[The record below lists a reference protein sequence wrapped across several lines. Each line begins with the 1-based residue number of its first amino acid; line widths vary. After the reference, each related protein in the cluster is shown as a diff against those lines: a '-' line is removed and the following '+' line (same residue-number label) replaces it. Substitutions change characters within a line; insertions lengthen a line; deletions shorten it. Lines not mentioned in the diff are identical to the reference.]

1 MMMSSPSDKIKK
13 KWSKAS
19 LTLLPCFY
27 FVELPI
33 VASSMVSLY
42 FLELTDMLRPP
53 RLGFRCHDRD
63 LSKPYVDGGD
73 EMIPLLMLL
82 SLAFAGPAASIM
94 LVEAFL
100 YLLQSRTTAQQAEG
114 SIAAGGCNFNSFLR
128 RTVRFVGLHP
138 VDEPALLLS
147 LLVGWAMSGVHVF
160 GLCATALVTDIIQ
173 LSTGCHAPFFL
184 TVCKPNYSHVSCET
198 NTYITKDIC
207 SGHDRHAIAA
217 ARKSFPSQHATLSA
231 FAAVYVSMYFNSTI
245 SERTKLLKPVLVFVF
260 AIAAALSGLT
270 QITQHRSHPAD
281 IYVGFL
287 VGAFIAAYLVSFSRR
302 VLHLGLLL
310 PGHRLLAF
318 AGLYWLLL
326 AFAGLRWPLLATLLK
341 LLILTQACHAVANFR
356 SSDTPLALPPPPS
369 LEDPLRALTER
380 GHESVY
386 NKGPASASESNDEI
400 AASPGPLQREVASMA
415 SLKRASAD
423 VELRAPRSP
432 MAKETMLTF
441 SNTLPR
447 TSIGVSD
454 GTPGPTQPVQPL
466 QQRPKT
472 VHVPTDTVSS
482 QRLLSEWK
490 KRSAEMRAQSV
501 RDDNELGEDG
511 SDSGRDNRCSPVLAV
526 SSGNASSNRNP
537 TPPPGCA
544 AKPVATPRAP
554 QIQQAVAPPISPK
567 SSLARAKW
575 LAIREKA
582 GMEALSGVAANH
594 PRLLQVVAMSKQ
606 QGLLASLS
614 SLEKCSE
621 SATACCSSSAAPCL
635 HCRPAGE
642 KQREAVVTV
651 NAHTAHHPLAQTPPS
666 PWEWAG
672 PNLCDTYH
680 LNGLQ
685 QGDPAACGSSFRQ
698 RRAGASYEP
707 PAQFEALTDAQRKGM
722 ASRRKTALV
731 LLERGAHLTNEEN
744 HLKSFQGRTMKDE
757 SSGFF

>member
-1 MMMSSPSDKIKK
+1 MMMSSPPDKIKK
-13 KWSKAS
+13 KWYKAS

-73 EMIPLLMLL
+73 EIIPLLMLL

-198 NTYITKDIC
+198 NAYITKDIC
-207 SGHDRHAIAA
+207 SGLDRHAIAA

-245 SERTKLLKPVLVFVF
+245 SERTKLLKPVLVFAF

-281 IYVGFL
+281 IYMGFL
-287 VGAFIAAYLVSFSRR
+287 VGAFIAAYL
-302 VLHLGLLL
+302 
-310 PGHRLLAF
+310 
-318 AGLYWLLL
+318 
-326 AFAGLRWPLLATLLK
+326 
-341 LLILTQACHAVANFR
+341 ACHAVANFR

-400 AASPGPLQREVASMA
+400 AASPGPLQREVASMT
-415 SLKRASAD
+415 SLKRVNAD

-454 GTPGPTQPVQPL
+454 GTPSPAQPVQPL
-466 QQRPKT
+466 QQHPKT
-472 VHVPTDTVSS
+472 VHVPMDTVSS

-490 KRSAEMRAQSV
+490 TRSAEMRAQSV
-501 RDDNELGEDG
+501 RDDNELGSNG
-511 SDSGRDNRCSPVLAV
+511 LDSGRDNRCSPVLAV
-526 SSGNASSNRNP
+526 SSGNASSDRNP

-575 LAIREKA
+575 LAIRENA
-582 GMEALSGVAANH
+582 GMEALGGVAANH

-606 QGLLASLS
+606 QGLLPSLS

-642 KQREAVVTV
+642 KQHEAVVTV
-651 NAHTAHHPLAQTPPS
+651 NAHTSHHLLAQTPPS
-666 PWEWAG
+666 PWEWAR

-731 LLERGAHLTNEEN
+731 LLERCAHLTNEEN
-744 HLKSFQGRTMKDE
+744 HLRSFQGRTMKDE

>member
-1 MMMSSPSDKIKK
+1 MMMSSPPDKIKK
-13 KWSKAS
+13 KWYKAS

-27 FVELPI
+27 FV
-33 VASSMVSLY
+33 
-42 FLELTDMLRPP
+42 ELTDMLRPP

-73 EMIPLLMLL
+73 EIIPLLMLL

-198 NTYITKDIC
+198 NAYITKDIC
-207 SGHDRHAIAA
+207 SGLDRHAIAA

-231 FAAVYVSMYFNSTI
+231 FAAVYVSVSWT
-245 SERTKLLKPVLVFVF
+245 PDVLQLHHLG
-260 AIAAALSGLT
+260 AHQAAETRLGVCVR
-270 QITQHRSHPAD
+270 H
-281 IYVGFL
+281 
-287 VGAFIAAYLVSFSRR
+287 SRR
-302 VLHLGLLL
+302 AEWPDPDHAAPQPPCRHLHGL
-310 PGHRLLAF
+310 PGRSFHRRLPGELFSPRAPPWIVVARIPP
-318 AGLYWLLL
+318 AGLCWLLL

-341 LLILTQACHAVANFR
+341 LLIFMQACHAVANFR

-400 AASPGPLQREVASMA
+400 AASPGPLQREVASMT
-415 SLKRASAD
+415 SLKRVNAD

-454 GTPGPTQPVQPL
+454 GTPSPAQPVQPL
-466 QQRPKT
+466 QQHPKT
-472 VHVPTDTVSS
+472 VHVPMDTVSS

-490 KRSAEMRAQSV
+490 TRSAEMRAQSV
-501 RDDNELGEDG
+501 RDDNELGSNG
-511 SDSGRDNRCSPVLAV
+511 LDSGRDNRCSPVLAV
-526 SSGNASSNRNP
+526 SSGNASSDRNP

-575 LAIREKA
+575 LAIRENA
-582 GMEALSGVAANH
+582 GMEALGGVAANH

-606 QGLLASLS
+606 QGLLPSLS

-642 KQREAVVTV
+642 KQHEAVVTV
-651 NAHTAHHPLAQTPPS
+651 NAHTSHHLLAQTPPS
-666 PWEWAG
+666 PWEWAR

-731 LLERGAHLTNEEN
+731 LLERCAHLTNEEN
-744 HLKSFQGRTMKDE
+744 HLRSFQGRTMKDE

>member
-27 FVELPI
+27 FV
-33 VASSMVSLY
+33 
-42 FLELTDMLRPP
+42 ELTDMLRPP

>member
-128 RTVRFVGLHP
+128 RTVRFV
-138 VDEPALLLS
+138 
-147 LLVGWAMSGVHVF
+147 GVHVF

>member
-128 RTVRFVGLHP
+128 RTVRFV
-138 VDEPALLLS
+138 
-147 LLVGWAMSGVHVF
+147 GVHVF

-287 VGAFIAAYLVSFSRR
+287 VGAFIAAYL
-302 VLHLGLLL
+302 
-310 PGHRLLAF
+310 
-318 AGLYWLLL
+318 
-326 AFAGLRWPLLATLLK
+326 
-341 LLILTQACHAVANFR
+341 ACHAVANFR

>member
-1 MMMSSPSDKIKK
+1 MRSYPGPREKKYPIRRCGRRHQHRQMDKKPERKRRKEGNKEKK
-13 KWSKAS
+13 REHCWEAATHIGAIPKKNKNMRESNSRCRHTRQDDDEFAIRQDKKEMVQGQSQPLAMF
-19 LTLLPCFY
+19 LLC
-27 FVELPI
+27 
-33 VASSMVSLY
+33 
-42 FLELTDMLRPP
+42 R
-53 RLGFRCHDRD
+53 
-63 LSKPYVDGGD
+63 
-73 EMIPLLMLL
+73 
-82 SLAFAGPAASIM
+82 
-94 LVEAFL
+94 
-100 YLLQSRTTAQQAEG
+100 
-114 SIAAGGCNFNSFLR
+114 
-128 RTVRFVGLHP
+128 
-138 VDEPALLLS
+138 
-147 LLVGWAMSGVHVF
+147 GVHVF

-287 VGAFIAAYLVSFSRR
+287 VGAFIAAYL
-302 VLHLGLLL
+302 
-310 PGHRLLAF
+310 
-318 AGLYWLLL
+318 
-326 AFAGLRWPLLATLLK
+326 
-341 LLILTQACHAVANFR
+341 ACHSVANFR
-356 SSDTPLALPPPPS
+356 SSDTPLVLPLPPS

-415 SLKRASAD
+415 SIKRASAD
-423 VELRAPRSP
+423 IELRAPRSP

-441 SNTLPR
+441 SNTSPR

-454 GTPGPTQPVQPL
+454 GTPGPAQPVQPL

-472 VHVPTDTVSS
+472 VHVPMDTVSS

-490 KRSAEMRAQSV
+490 NRSVEMRAQSV

-537 TPPPGCA
+537 TPPPGWA

-582 GMEALSGVAANH
+582 GMEALGGVAANH

-621 SATACCSSSAAPCL
+621 SATVCCSSSAAPCL

-642 KQREAVVTV
+642 KQREVVVTV
-651 NAHTAHHPLAQTPPS
+651 NAHTSHHPLAQTPPS
-666 PWEWAG
+666 PWEWAR